1 MILDQSSSVPG
12 SRPHR
17 RITVFGLTGGIGC
30 GKSAVAAIIRE
41 VHPVL
46 DSDAIARDLLE
57 TRQELHRAVKDAF
70 GLSVFDSN
78 GQIDRAALADIVFEN
93 DTALQRLND
102 IVHPH
107 VLREIDQRIDAFDA
121 AGVPAVFVESAL
133 IFETHIDDMFDYVIA
148 VLASEST
155 VLERLARGARL
166 TLDDL
171 RRRIARQLPV
181 EEKGARADFVIRND
195 GTRDE
200 LHRSVSLVL
209 SLVPALC
216 RIPAS

>member
-1 MILDQSSSVPG
+1 MILDQSSSG
-12 SRPHR
+12 SGARPHR

-30 GKSAVAAIIRE
+30 GKSAVAAIIHQA
-41 VHPVL
+41 HPVL

-57 TRQELHRAVKDAF
+57 TRQELHRAIKDAF
-70 GLSVFDSN
+70 GLSVFDAN
-78 GQIDRAALADIVFEN
+78 GQLDRAALADIVFEN

-102 IVHPH
+102 IMHPH
-107 VLREIDQRIDAFDA
+107 VLREIDQRIDALDA
-121 AGVPAVFVESAL
+121 AGAPAVFVESAL
-133 IFETHIDDMFDYVIA
+133 IYETNIDDMFDYIIA
-148 VLASEST
+148 VLASEAT
-155 VLERLARGARL
+155 VLERLGGGERL
-166 TLDDL
+166 PIEDL

-195 GTRDE
+195 GTREE